1 MYIQNTDN
9 HNITGGKRPVSEE
22 VRSSLRD
29 SSMELLRIVA
39 MSMIVIH
46 HFVVHGSTYS
56 WAESGLGLQN
66 SFIYYGVNLFIL
78 ISGYY
83 GIRVRWK
90 SFLSL
95 LVTVMFFLII
105 DSVGDC
111 VAGWINDGNV
121 NFNDLLRLRR
131 DIYRPFT
138 QWWFISCYVMLY
150 MSVPVIN
157 LGLHTAS
164 RQQLRGIAAVVFCYS
179 VYAALVGDY
188 ASSAGRMLPQFLML
202 YIIGYW
208 IRVDR
213 PFNQVSVP
221 WLVVIAVASSLF
233 NGFIWQALLGSNT
246 GLGYSVHYANVLCL
260 VGSVTI
266 FLVFTRFSFRSR
278 FVNSVAGASLGC
290 YLLQDGDTGPYHI
303 YVLQKHFFVTHP
315 FAESLLM
322 YAVSFVALWAAS
334 WALTW
339 FKNLWAPA
347 LVNGMI
353 RFIPSRFKR
362 DIW

>member
-1 MYIQNTDN
+1 
-9 HNITGGKRPVSEE
+9 
-22 VRSSLRD
+22 
-29 SSMELLRIVA
+29 MELLRIVA

-121 NFNDLLRLRR
+121 NFNDLLRLCRE
-131 DIYRPFT
+131 IYRPFT
-138 QWWFISCYVMLY
+138 HWWFISCYVMLY
-150 MSVPVIN
+150 IFAPLLNI
-157 LGLHTAS
+157 GLRAATF
-164 RQQLRGIAAVVFCYS
+164 QQLRGGVAIAFGYCVYAGIAAD
-179 VYAALVGDY
+179 YAAKGGY
-188 ASSAGRMLPQFLML
+188 MLPQFLLL
-202 YIIGYW
+202 YIIGHW
-208 IRVDR
+208 IRVDK
-213 PFNQVSVP
+213 PFSRLSVKS
-221 WLVVIAVASSLF
+221 LIVIAVVCSLL
-233 NGFIWQALLGSNT
+233 NGIMDKVLL
-246 GLGYSVHYANVLCL
+246 YSFAGVWRRYSLDYANVLCL
-260 VGSVTI
+260 VGSIAI
-266 FLVFTRFSFRSR
+266 FLLFTRFSFRSR
-278 FVNSVAGASLGC
+278 LVNSLAGASLGC
-290 YLLQDGDTGPYHI
+290 YLLQEGNSGFGYL
-303 YVLQKHFFVTHP
+303 YVLQRQFFASHP

-322 YAVSFVALWAAS
+322 YAASFVALWAAS
-334 WALTW
+334 WVLTW

>member
-1 MYIQNTDN
+1 M
-9 HNITGGKRPVSEE
+9 
-22 VRSSLRD
+22 
-29 SSMELLRIVA
+29 A
-39 MSMIVIH
+39 MSMIVVH
-46 HFVVHGSTYS
+46 HFVVHGSTYDYKV
-56 WAESGLGLQN
+56 SGLGLQN

-90 SFLSL
+90 SFLLL
-95 LVTVMFFLII
+95 LVTVMFFIVVDTVCDRSLT
-105 DSVGDC
+105 
-111 VAGWINDGNV
+111 WMENGNV
-121 NFNDLLRLRR
+121 DLSDLLILCVEMF
-131 DIYRPFT
+131 RPFT
-138 QWWFISCYVMLY
+138 RWWFISCYVMLY
-150 MSVPVIN
+150 MFAPLVNI
-157 LGLHTAS
+157 GLQSSTS
-164 RQQLRGIAAVVFCYS
+164 RQLRVIVAMAFCYN
-179 VYAALVGDY
+179 VYAALSYDY
-188 ASSAGRMLPQFLML
+188 ASSYGRMLPQFVML

-208 IRVDR
+208 IKVEK
-213 PFNQVSVP
+213 PFKSVP
-221 WLVVIAVASSLF
+221 VAWLIVIVVASSLL
-233 NGFIWQALLGSNT
+233 NGCLLQLLPEPYRVKYSVI
-246 GLGYSVHYANVLCL
+246 YSVHYANVLCL
-260 VGSVTI
+260 VGSVAI
-266 FLVFTRFSFRSR
+266 FLIFTRFSFRSR

-322 YAVSFVALWAAS
+322 YAASFVALWAAS
-334 WALTW
+334 WTLTW